1 MATVNLDTA
10 VRLDIVCRRNDT
22 FKLEVNFGVE
32 MPDSTVCRRNDTFK
46 LEVNFGVEMPDSTA
60 NSYVFKYA
68 TSDSVAPEA
77 SPAFTVSSAE
87 GNTGLVTVECAGGNM
102 TMAPGLYV
110 YDLAVTDT
118 QGTRFDEGAIK
129 TLLYGTFKVVDD
141 LGA

>member
-32 MPDSTVCRRNDTFK
+32 MPDSTANTYTFQ
-46 LEVNFGVEMPDSTA
+46 
-60 NSYVFKYA
+60 YA
-68 TSDSVAPEA
+68 TSDSVAPED
-77 SPAFTVSSAE
+77 SSAFNVSAIE
-87 GNTGLVTVECAGGNM
+87 GNTGLVTVDCAAGSM
-102 TMAPGLYV
+102 SMAPGLYV

-118 QGTRFDEGAIK
+118 EGTRFDAGAIK
-129 TLLYGTFKVVDD
+129 TLLYGTFKVIDD

>member
-32 MPDSTVCRRNDTFK
+32 MPDST
-46 LEVNFGVEMPDSTA
+46 A
-60 NSYVFKYA
+60 NSYAFKYA
-68 TSDSVAPEA
+68 TSDSATPEA
-77 SPAFTVSSAE
+77 SPTFTVSSIE
-87 GNTGLVTVECAGGNM
+87 GNTGLVTVDCAGGDM
-102 TMAPGLYV
+102 TMSPGLYV

-118 QGTRFDEGAIK
+118 EGTRFDSGAIK